1 MSLLA
6 YKTHDCGIIYIMSG
20 TYIAYAFL
28 AGILPSLLWLFFWL
42 REDNLHPEPRLAIAL
57 TFLLGMLSVAL
68 AIYGEGVSA
77 AFLKSS
83 TEQYI
88 VWAAIEETVK
98 GLVVLV
104 IALFSRQIDEPIDC
118 MIYFLTA
125 ALGFAA
131 VENSFFLLNPLSTGN
146 LPASIAVGDF
156 RFIGATLVHTVSSAA
171 IGFCIGL
178 AFYRGIFAKLV
189 MALIGIA
196 GAVAIHSA
204 FNLSV
209 LSAAP
214 QGTLEVFAWIWCAI
228 VVLIILFEEIKA
240 VHAPLSPSRSHAAAA
255 VVQ

>member
-1 MSLLA
+1 MN
-6 YKTHDCGIIYIMSG
+6 GIAI
-20 TYIAYAFL
+20 TYAFL

-42 REDNLHPEPRLAIAL
+42 REDNLHPGPRLAIAL

-77 AFLKSS
+77 AFFKSQ

-88 VWAAIEETVK
+88 VWAAIEEIVK
-98 GLVVLV
+98 GLAVLL
-104 IALFSRQIDEPIDC
+104 IFLFSKQIEEPIDC

-131 VENSFFLLNPLSTGN
+131 VENSFFLLNPLSNGN
-146 LPASIAVGDF
+146 ISASIAVGDF
-156 RFIGATLVHTVSSAA
+156 RFMGATLVHTVGSAL

-178 AFYRGIFAKLV
+178 AFYRGVWAKIG
-189 MALIGIA
+189 MAVIGLI
-196 GAVAIHSA
+196 GAVAVHSA

-214 QGTLEVFAWIWCAI
+214 QSTLSVFAWIWCAVI
-228 VVLIILFEEIKA
+228 IIMILFEEIKA
-240 VHAPLSPSRSHAAAA
+240 VRDPAASPSLSAT
-255 VVQ
+255 